1 MVPSY
6 ILFTFS
12 YNGAT
17 ADRWFSKN
25 SLVSQDV
32 FGQKHT
38 DPMVELLIIFKQY
51 INLRKVRERM
61 K

>member
-38 DPMVELLIIFKQY
+38 DPMVELLIIFKQ
-51 INLRKVRERM
+51 
-61 K
+61 